1 MYKLSFF
8 ILLCF
13 TASLSSFAQKD
24 WSAIENDLYKQKEQ
38 KKISSGE
45 WYSKLKKD
53 AGHFGRL
60 SLWVEDESEISD
72 KSTEKIKL
80 YFPSDFKVVMPNGN
94 TFAKAYLINN
104 TADSIE
110 IARIDA
116 TLANVQEYYFIK
128 NKWVAFRTNGT
139 STCGNSYFSNKLPPN
154 RQLSLE
160 LTNDILTDGAKKIPY
175 KISILIGSQQI
186 ESNIITVKLHDTQL
200 KRMMEGVSKL
210 NDKL

>member
-1 MYKLSFF
+1 MHKVSFSV
-8 ILLCF
+8 LLCLA
-13 TASLSSFAQKD
+13 ASLSSFAQKD
-24 WSAIENDLYKQKEQ
+24 WSAIESDLYRQMTD
-38 KKISSGE
+38 KKITTEE
-45 WYSKLKKD
+45 WSFRLRKD
-53 AGHFGRL
+53 AGYFDRL

-80 YFPSDFKVVMPNGN
+80 YFPADFKVVMPNGN
-94 TFAKAYLINN
+94 TFAKAYLLNN

-154 RQLSLE
+154 RQLTLE
-160 LTNDILTDGAKKIPY
+160 LTNDILTDGTKKIPY
-175 KISILIGSQQI
+175 KISIVIGSQQI
-186 ESNIITVKLHDTQL
+186 ESNVITVKLHDTQL

-210 NDKL
+210 NNKL